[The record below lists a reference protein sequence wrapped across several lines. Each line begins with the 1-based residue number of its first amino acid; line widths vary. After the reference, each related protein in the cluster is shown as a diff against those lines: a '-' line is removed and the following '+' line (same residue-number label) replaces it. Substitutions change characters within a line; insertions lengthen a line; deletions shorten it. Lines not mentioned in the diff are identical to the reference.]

1 MARAASTDAIAAVSA
16 AITAIQFYYYFLNLQ
31 LGAPGACTPTT
42 STSSAAPASPSA
54 GDEFQIFLA
63 LVATGS
69 LNAAVVLI
77 HHHLHQTQAAGAG
90 NRRVPDRVPDR
101 VAFVLLA
108 AAGLLVHGVPGAVDN
123 DVLGAVGAAA
133 FRALPGAATATF
145 FLGMMLLIFAAYV
158 RAGGEGGAVAGD
170 GQIFQEAVPLSL
182 LIKTAFAAAAGLV
195 FMMAIALCAKY

>member
-1 MARAASTDAIAAVSA
+1 MVRAAFHAAITAVSA
-16 AITAIQFYYYFLNLQ
+16 AITAIQFHYYFLNLQ
-31 LGAPGACTPTT
+31 LGAAGAGTPTT
-42 STSSAAPASPSA
+42 STPSAAQASAST
-54 GDEFQIFLA
+54 GDEFQIILM
-63 LVATGS
+63 LVATGA

-77 HHHLHQTQAAGAG
+77 HHHLHQTQAAAAG
-90 NRRVPDRVPDR
+90 NRRVPDR

-123 DVLGAVGAAA
+123 DVHGAVGAAA

-145 FLGMMLLIFAAYV
+145 FLGMTLLIFAAYV
-158 RAGGEGGAVAGD
+158 RTGGEGGAVAGD

-195 FMMAIALCAKY
+195 FMMAIALCAK